1 MTEPTPIGIGLHIC
15 QSIDDDHQ
23 GINCNKVYYEPN
35 ELLFLHVSLKGRPH
49 TVKSRVLNLVVNN
62 AVADSITLDEY
73 VDDFM
78 QVWVLDEN
86 YIGNLRVDYIEAGL
100 AYWSRAFGRGTCVLP
115 IDVNRIT
122 AEGLIAN
129 LMKIRGQA

>member
-1 MTEPTPIGIGLHIC
+1 MTEPAPIGIGLHIC

-23 GINCNKVYYEPN
+23 GIGCDKVYYEPN

-49 TVKSRVLNLVVNN
+49 TVESRVLNLVVNN
-62 AVADSITLDEY
+62 AIADSITLDEF

-78 QVWVLDEN
+78 HVWVLDEN
-86 YIGNLRVDYIEAGL
+86 YIGNLRVDYIENGL
-100 AYWSRAFGRGTCVLP
+100 AYWSRAFGRGICVIPL
-115 IDVNRIT
+115 DVNRIT

-129 LMKIRGQA
+129 LMKIRGQD